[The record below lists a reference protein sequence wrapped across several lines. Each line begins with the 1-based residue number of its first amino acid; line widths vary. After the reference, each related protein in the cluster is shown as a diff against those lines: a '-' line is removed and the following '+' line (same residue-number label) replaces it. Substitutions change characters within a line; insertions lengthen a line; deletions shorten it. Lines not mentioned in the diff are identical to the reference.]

1 MKKQILNRI
10 SEMLYKNKKLALI
23 WIEEEFGNYENYLE
37 ELKKIDPVER
47 ALKNEKIYNIVN
59 KNLKNIF

>member
-10 SEMLYKNKKLALI
+10 SEMIFKNKKLALI

>member
-10 SEMLYKNKKLALI
+10 SEMLCKNKKLAMV
-23 WIEEEFGNYENYLE
+23 WIEEEFGNYDNYLE
-37 ELKKIDPVER
+37 ELKKIDPVEK
-47 ALKNEKIYNIVN
+47 ALKNEKVYNLVN